1 MLTLPISL
9 QIRAQSIWFH
19 LIDKFPQVY
28 KSLQYMK
35 PEGISMKTV
44 WKWISTMDLK
54 QKVDSK
60 SEWMTN
66 GDLVINMFLQYKDED
81 PECLPM

>member
-1 MLTLPISL
+1 
-9 QIRAQSIWFH
+9 
-19 LIDKFPQVY
+19 
-28 KSLQYMK
+28 
-35 PEGISMKTV
+35 MKTV